1 VHRSKSGGI
10 GVGTRRHDPLNPVPE
25 PAPKPEP
32 EEKTERKPG

>member
-1 VHRSKSGGI
+1 MRRSKGGTST
-10 GVGTRRHDPLNPVPE
+10 GTRRHDPLNPVPE

>member
-1 VHRSKSGGI
+1 MHRSKGG
-10 GVGTRRHDPLNPVPE
+10 GPSVGTRRHDPLNPVPE